1 MEGILIKNTFNT
13 KEELNK
19 AISETKQQLETI
31 DIENATDSVRYDY
44 LVNRL
49 ESLESF
55 MIEFIEF

>member
-13 KEELNK
+13 KEELIK